1 MKIVLFNEEDLI
13 TDIVDNVEDLVI
25 EGKNLRWRTGKLQGV
40 HIQYAILADSV
51 QLDESN
57 IGEKIT
63 QDIKEQDQSA
73 KFIFVDE
80 IQQLRNE
87 ITKLKTDLA
96 ELRGNRPTP

>member
-13 TDIVDNVEDLVI
+13 TDIFNNIEDLTI
-25 EGKNLRWRTGKLQGV
+25 NGKNLKWRTGQLQGV
-40 HIQYAILADSV
+40 HIQYAILADTV

-73 KFIFVDE
+73 QFIFVDE
-80 IQQLRNE
+80 VEQLRNE
-87 ITKLKTDLA
+87 IAKLKVDMA